1 MWKKALVASAALIL
15 AGSTLVV
22 AQQRFSRPTET
33 RDVTRWRPSA
43 EDMAAFTD
51 ARVAA
56 LRAGL
61 RLTPEQDKNWAA
73 FEAALRDFAKLR
85 TERLETLRAGPQGEG
100 GDDDVIARLQQ
111 RADNLS
117 RRAAAFKQ
125 LADTAAPLYQSLDD
139 AQKRRFLILARM
151 LRPRPHFAAWH
162 RRGDM
167 GRGDPGRGG
176 FMHPGFS
183 PRGLGERFGD
193 LGLARA
199 ADEPT
204 YGARAAER

>member
-1 MWKKALVASAALIL
+1 MWKKALIASTVLIL
-15 AGSTLVV
+15 AGSTLVI
-22 AQQRFSRPTET
+22 AQQRFNSPGGT
-33 RDVTRWRPSA
+33 RDVPRWRPSA

-61 RLTPEQDKNWAA
+61 RLTPEQDKNWSA

-85 TERLETLRAGPQGEG
+85 TERLEALRTAPQGDTR
-100 GDDDVIARLQQ
+100 DDDVITRLQQ

-125 LADTAAPLYQSLDD
+125 LADTAAPLYKSLDD

-151 LRPRPHFAAWH
+151 LRPRPQFAAWRDH
-162 RRGDM
+162 GDM
-167 GRGDPGRGG
+167 GRDGMGRGG

-183 PRGLGERFGD
+183 PRGLNSERFGD
-193 LGLARA
+193 RGL
-199 ADEPT
+199 DEPDMMM
-204 YGARAAER
+204 GPRSAER